1 MTNFIKKIFDGKT
14 DGLVH
19 LQFQKFSRGEF
30 KEKAGIS
37 AKNSKG
43 KYSISAGSEFAN
55 ELAREMA
62 EKLGN
67 EKTSVTGAV
76 ISTSDLAGKLDF
88 KTKKQFQG
96 VKNYGIEKE
105 MSGNE
110 ILKLLDEF
118 PKVFFALSF
127 RTNDSELKIKPKMPM
142 SGKPKTPKEGE
153 ERKKPDFCKLTTT
166 DKRIAESFVF
176 ENPEF
181 KNADVIHTYII
192 EEIVVPEELKNEK
205 DFAIVREKSLRK
217 GRILR
222 EGEIDGKEIREER
235 EFEA

>member
-1 MTNFIKKIFDGKT
+1 MANFIKKIFDGKT
-14 DGLVH
+14 DGFAH

-55 ELAREMA
+55 ELVREMA

-67 EKTSVTGAV
+67 EKTLVTGAV
-76 ISTSDLAGKLDF
+76 ISTSDLNGKIDF

-118 PKVFFALSF
+118 PKAFFALSF
-127 RTNDSELKIKPKMPM
+127 KTNDSELKIKPKAPM
-142 SGKPKTPKEGE
+142 SGKPKIPKEGE

-166 DKRIAESFVF
+166 DKRIADSFVF
-176 ENPEF
+176 ETPNW
-181 KNADVIHTYII
+181 KNADITHTYII
-192 EEIVVPEELKNEK
+192 EEIVIPEELKNEK

-217 GRILR
+217 GAIVRQSI
-222 EGEIDGKEIREER
+222 IDGKEMKEER
-235 EFEA
+235 EFMA